1 MTLFRDAR
9 AGSIDALKQLG
20 RQAATNDRTLR
31 LLLPIIYGHLS
42 KPPPENSQLCL
53 TQEGLFA
60 LVPFFDTIRASLASL
75 QLALASTSQ
84 IIVSS
89 RQSIPENWDCIFQ
102 WSLFIVVSV
111 LEHDVVFVDEAD
123 TVELRSAVTAVVR
136 KVQTLFIPCKS
147 TSDSQDR
154 SLLSFPGYDK
164 LLTRL
169 WLYFAGRSAKP
180 GRDQNTALVLLTP
193 LWAIQNH
200 VSKPKHPAFAETIL
214 QVPNAMSTVLDCIM
228 LDSDKQSRLDGRELP
243 LASSVFFVVVTT
255 FDFEKQSPAMRL
267 LFHKFIALGSIS
279 VITKFISLL
288 NSRSLER
295 RNNIIDIFYACGM
308 YLHRSFHQLGAACIA
323 ESLRMRL
330 LPTIYNCLSSSK
342 HEDQLGIAKARIPY
356 QGVLRSII
364 ISSVNLQVLKEARKW
379 FSSLEQVDLEM
390 MRQEQPELV
399 DFWNALHIYLGN
411 NLRLRHVHK
420 KAVSKA
426 LCGFSQCPQDNGVLV
441 MDMKRCRGCLKT
453 FYCSQACQKA
463 HWIANHHVECH
474 EGPSPKY
481 NSRRMEPHF
490 CTFILGYDFRMHG
503 LGREAETSEPLIYQ
517 LDSCVYPPERKV
529 SRLAEFLERD
539 DLQPWDHFVVQT
551 LASWDRD
558 DSNDIVLYGIFPV
571 DFNRRIPAIM
581 TARTYPLQNK
591 FLLLSSRILQSETA
605 YYKTFTTA

>member
-42 KPPPENSQLCL
+42 KSPPENSQLCL

-180 GRDQNTALVLLTP
+180 SRDQNTALVLLTP

-390 MRQEQPELV
+390 MTQEQPELV
-399 DFWNALHIYLGN
+399 DFWKALHIYLGN

-420 KAVSKA
+420 KAVMSSRQWRPGYGYEKMQ
-426 LCGFSQCPQDNGVLV
+426 GMPEN
-441 MDMKRCRGCLKT
+441 
-453 FYCSQACQKA
+453 CSQACQKA
-463 HWIANHHVECH
+463 HWIANHHVECR
-474 EGPSPKY
+474 EGPSPEY

-551 LASWDRD
+551 LASWDREG
-558 DSNDIVLYGIFPV
+558 DSNDSVLYGIFPV

-581 TARTYPLQNK
+581 TAPRPLTTK
-591 FLLLSSRILQSETA
+591 LSPLHSTSSD
-605 YYKTFTTA
+605 